1 MMNQSLF
8 LFFFFS
14 LSFSLSISLSI
25 YVYMYVCIYG
35 YICICVYA
43 YICMCVYIHIN
54 IHTHIYMRDLLEWPT
69 GCGPANPIM
78 SAYEQKVQEF
88 SSIHSTSL
96 DVSTDLQYISEPHRS
111 SL

>member
-1 MMNQSLF
+1 
-8 LFFFFS
+8 
-14 LSFSLSISLSI
+14 
-25 YVYMYVCIYG
+25 
-35 YICICVYA
+35 
-43 YICMCVYIHIN
+43 
-54 IHTHIYMRDLLEWPT
+54 MRDLLEWPT